1 MTEKQ
6 IKSQLKAQLTGRALR
21 KAKFRARLINDPDF
35 AKMVN
40 ENRKTRALNNNL
52 NKTKWTKKI

>member
-21 KAKFRARLINDPDF
+21 KAKFRARLITDPAF

-40 ENRKTRALNNNL
+40 ENRKTRILNN
-52 NKTKWTKKI
+52 KSK